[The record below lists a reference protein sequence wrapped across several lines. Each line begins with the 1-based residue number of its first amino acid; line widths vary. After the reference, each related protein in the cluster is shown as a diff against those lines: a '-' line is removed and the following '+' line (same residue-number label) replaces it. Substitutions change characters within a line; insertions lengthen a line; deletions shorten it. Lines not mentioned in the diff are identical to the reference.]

1 MEGEQRLGIVV
12 MGVCGCGKSSVGRS
26 LAESFAAD
34 FIEGDTLHTPANIAK
49 MARGE
54 PLDDADRQPW
64 LEDIRR
70 AITDTRAAGRR
81 VVVSC
86 SALRRAYRD
95 QLRAA
100 GPLHFVFLSGTPAV
114 LAERMGRRDD
124 HFMPLA
130 LLDSQLATLEDPTG
144 EAGVVTVDIDQPLV
158 DVIARAEAAIR
169 HAQQAELELSDLS
182 ARQPRGFPSSA

>member
-1 MEGEQRLGIVV
+1 MTLRDGAAMPAIVV
-12 MGVCGCGKSSVGRS
+12 MGVCGCGKSSVGAA
-26 LAESFAAD
+26 LAARLGAD
-34 FIEGDTLHTPANIAK
+34 FIEGDRLHPPASIAK

-64 LEDIRR
+64 LEAICR
-70 AITDTRAAGRR
+70 AIIDADAAGRG

-95 QLRAA
+95 QLRTA
-100 GPLHFVFLSGTPAV
+100 GPLQFVFLTGSKAV

-130 LLDSQLATLEDPTG
+130 LLDSQLATLEVPSG
-144 EAGVVTVDIDQPLV
+144 EEDVVTLDIDRPLV
-158 DVIARAEAAIR
+158 DVIARAEDAVCRAQGDRCGDRTVYQSRSAA
-169 HAQQAELELSDLS
+169 
-182 ARQPRGFPSSA
+182 P